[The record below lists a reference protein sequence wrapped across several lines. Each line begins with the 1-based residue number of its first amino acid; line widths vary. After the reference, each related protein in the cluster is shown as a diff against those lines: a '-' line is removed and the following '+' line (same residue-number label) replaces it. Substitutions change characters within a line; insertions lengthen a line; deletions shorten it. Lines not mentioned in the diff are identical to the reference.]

1 MTIFSEMNDT
11 VLTAQAIGF
20 FLEGYETSSKE
31 LSFALHELAMNPDL
45 QEKLREELKAS
56 IDDAHGNID
65 YDNIRDCVFLDNIL
79 HGKKLKISFT
89 KTI

>member
-1 MTIFSEMNDT
+1 MMIFSVMNDT

-20 FLEGYETSSKE
+20 FLEGYETSSKA

-45 QEKLREELKAS
+45 QEKLRKELKAS
-56 IDDAHGNID
+56 FDDANGNID

-79 HGKKLKISFT
+79 HGKKR
-89 KTI
+89 